1 MDIKLKNRHRISAL
15 LSFLIVVAAA
25 VIMTGLYPFFEKEA
39 GRHEQPAYEDQAFLR
54 HLVFGNYVLDLEQY
68 QYANGV
74 VISPF
79 EHFFPE
85 GAYELKN
92 GSLDGY
98 AEQTAAASEGAGNPG
113 DETAPE
119 AASQIPK
126 DEALAAGEDTASF
139 PEDEDYGYL
148 TDEEESYMAEERQ
161 EYLRNLRQNCMM
173 EYESWNRYFGSIR
186 NAIDFQVLDE
196 NGSILMNYA
205 KDRNI
210 LTDDSYVFRVVMHYD
225 GHGRMDVMQLGG
237 QDTSYLL
244 NILQKF
250 GEVDPMEEYY
260 WEQYSSKPQFKLS
273 NPKNITFAYAMTEQQ
288 LAEYSLARSSSW
300 GSYYNS
306 GRVAQVFAGLGIF
319 VALAAFLLSC
329 FDVTRADDSKVL
341 RVPLGIV
348 LGVGAGGIGFGYSLT
363 SLVAVTNHGSL
374 YSGLIRANF
383 LPKAAD
389 IMVKLWNVFW
399 WCIPF
404 AIIYW
409 AVLCMRDVFHIGFKR
424 YIRERT
430 LCGLFYGWCAGLC
443 RRFYNFLGSINLQDN
458 SDRTIFKIVGVN
470 FIILAVLCSLWFFG
484 IGALIIYSIVLFLVL
499 RKYYRDLTRKY
510 RILLKATNQIAE
522 GNLDVTISEDLGV
535 FEPFKTE
542 IQKIQSG
549 FKVAVDEEVKSQ
561 KMKTDLITNMSHDL
575 KTPLTA
581 IITYVNLLKDDN
593 AVPEQRK
600 AYIDVLEQKS
610 MRLKSLIEDLFEISK
625 ASSNNVTLN
634 LVNVDI
640 VSLLKEVSLELSD
653 KIEESTIDFRWNLPD
668 EKIVLP
674 LDSQKTYRIFDNLL
688 TNIMKYG
695 MPNTRAYID
704 MKRDDGGVVITMKNV
719 SANELTFNPKE
730 ITERFVRGDQSR
742 NTEGSG
748 LGMAIAKSFV
758 ELQNGKMDVEVEADL
773 FRIIIRWPVEQSPVE
788 EDDEEEM

>member
-113 DETAPE
+113 DETAPAPE

-139 PEDEDYGYL
+139 LEDEDYGYL
-148 TDEEESYMAEERQ
+148 TDEEQSYMAEERQ

-300 GSYYNS
+300 SSYYNS

-499 RKYYRDLTRKY
+499 RKYYRDLTRK
-510 RILLKATNQIAE
+510 
-522 GNLDVTISEDLGV
+522 
-535 FEPFKTE
+535 
-542 IQKIQSG
+542 
-549 FKVAVDEEVKSQ
+549 
-561 KMKTDLITNMSHDL
+561 
-575 KTPLTA
+575 
-581 IITYVNLLKDDN
+581 
-593 AVPEQRK
+593 
-600 AYIDVLEQKS
+600 
-610 MRLKSLIEDLFEISK
+610 
-625 ASSNNVTLN
+625 
-634 LVNVDI
+634 
-640 VSLLKEVSLELSD
+640 
-653 KIEESTIDFRWNLPD
+653 
-668 EKIVLP
+668 
-674 LDSQKTYRIFDNLL
+674 
-688 TNIMKYG
+688 
-695 MPNTRAYID
+695 
-704 MKRDDGGVVITMKNV
+704 
-719 SANELTFNPKE
+719 
-730 ITERFVRGDQSR
+730 
-742 NTEGSG
+742 
-748 LGMAIAKSFV
+748 
-758 ELQNGKMDVEVEADL
+758 
-773 FRIIIRWPVEQSPVE
+773 
-788 EDDEEEM
+788 